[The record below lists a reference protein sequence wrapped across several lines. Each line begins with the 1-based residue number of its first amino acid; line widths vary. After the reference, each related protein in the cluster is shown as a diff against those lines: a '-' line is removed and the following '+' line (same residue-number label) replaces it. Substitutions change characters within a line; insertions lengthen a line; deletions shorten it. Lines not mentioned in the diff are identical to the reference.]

1 MSKILV
7 VEDDRSLNRAVT
19 LALSKDN
26 HTVFSAYSKKECWE
40 VLKFNVVDFILLD
53 VSLPDGTGLEICK
66 ELRKTSSLPVMFFSA
81 SDTETDMIKGFD
93 VGCDDYIAKPFS
105 LEILKHKV
113 NAMLTRKNIDEVECK
128 SIFNYLDLQINYDK
142 MLVTVKNENM
152 NLTPTEYRLLEIL
165 AQNKG
170 KVMTKEL
177 ILQKLW
183 DNSGNFVDENTLNV
197 NIRRLRK
204 KIESDE
210 SKYIVTVFGIGYTF
224 GE

>member
-1 MSKILV
+1 MSNILV

-40 VLKFNVVDFILLD
+40 VLKSTTVDFLLLD
-53 VSLPDGTGLEICK
+53 ISLPDGTGLEICQ
-66 ELRKTSSLPVMFFSA
+66 ELRKASNTPVMFFSA

-105 LEILKHKV
+105 LEILKHKI
-113 NAMLTRKNIDEVECK
+113 NAMLNRKVIDENINNN
-128 SIFNYLDLQINYDK
+128 IFSYRDLQINYDK
-142 MLVTVKNENM
+142 ILVTVKNESV

-204 KIESDE
+204 KIESDDR
-210 SKYIVTVFGIGYTF
+210 KYIITVFGIGYTF